1 MAKRLALPNGATVQI
16 ATAFGTPVAYT
27 AISNAAPPVLDADAH
42 GLTANDYVL
51 VESSWC
57 EIDGRAFKV
66 GVTDVDTV
74 TLVGANTVNTTKFP
88 PAGGVPGNLLEVTGW
103 TDLPCITDSSMTG
116 GEAQFTEVACL
127 QEDSPTN
134 LPNGFSAATMSFT
147 VSDDDGSAAIGI
159 IEALSE
165 DQEMSVIRV
174 VLRGG
179 KEILYP
185 GYISITPAPTLTRG
199 EVMTRTVSISIS
211 KITKYAAP

>member
-16 ATAFGTPVAYT
+16 ATGFAAPKAVTS
-27 AISNAAPPVLDADAH
+27 ISNAAPPVLESDAH
-42 GLTANDYVL
+42 GLTAGDYVM
-51 VESSWC
+51 VESAWC

-74 TLVGANTVNTTKFP
+74 TLVGANTTSTTKYP
-88 PAGGVPGNLLEVTGW
+88 TGGGVPANLLEVSGW
-103 TDLPCITDSSMTG
+103 TDMPCITDSSMTG

-165 DQEMSVIRV
+165 EQERSVIRV

-185 GYISITPAPTLTRG
+185 GYVSITPAPTLTRG

-211 KITKYAAP
+211 KITKYAAA

>member
-16 ATAFGTPVAYT
+16 ATAFAAPKTFT
-27 AISNAAPPVLDADAH
+27 AITNAAPPVLTAAAH
-42 GLTANDYVL
+42 GLAEGDYVM

-57 EIDGRAFKV
+57 EIDGRAFKA
-66 GVTDVDTV
+66 GVTDTTTV
-74 TLVGANTVNTTKFP
+74 TLEGADTTSTTKYP
-88 PAGGVPGNLLEVTGW
+88 PGGGVPGSLLEVTGW

-134 LPNGFSAATMSFT
+134 LPNGFSAATMTFT
-147 VSDDDGSAAIGI
+147 VADDDNSAAIGI

-165 DQEMSVIRV
+165 EQEMSVIRV

-185 GYISITPAPTLTRG
+185 GYVSITPAPTLTRG
-199 EVMTRTVSISIS
+199 EVMTRVVSISIS
-211 KITKYAAP
+211 KITKYAAA

>member
-16 ATAFGTPVAYT
+16 ATAFAAPKAFT
-27 AISNAAPPVLDADAH
+27 AITNASPPVLTAAAH
-42 GLTANDYVL
+42 GLTADDYVM

-74 TLVGANTVNTTKFP
+74 TLVGANTTNTTKY
-88 PAGGVPGNLLEVTGW
+88 PAGGGVPGNLLEVTGW

-185 GYISITPAPTLTRG
+185 GYVSITPAPTLTRG

>member
-16 ATAFGTPVAYT
+16 ATAFGAPKTVDSIT
-27 AISNAAPPVLDADAH
+27 NAAPPVLDATAH
-42 GLTANDYVL
+42 GLTAGDYVM

-74 TLVGANTVNTTKFP
+74 TLVGADTTNTTKY
-88 PAGGVPGNLLEVTGW
+88 PAGGGVPASLLEVTGW

-134 LPNGFSAATMSFT
+134 LPNGFSAATMQFT
-147 VSDDDGSAAIGI
+147 VSDDDNSAAIGI

-185 GYISITPAPTLTRG
+185 GYVSITPAPTLTRG
-199 EVMTRTVSISIS
+199 EVMTRVVSISLS